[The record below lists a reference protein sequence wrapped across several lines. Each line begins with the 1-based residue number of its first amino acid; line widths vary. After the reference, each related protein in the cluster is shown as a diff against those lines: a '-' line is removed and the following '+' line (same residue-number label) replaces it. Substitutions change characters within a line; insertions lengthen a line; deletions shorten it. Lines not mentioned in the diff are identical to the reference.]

1 MKYNLAAF
9 PLNYRN
15 YRKLVSKVDFIAK
28 YLINNIFYFSV
39 FFTQLSYT
47 IAILFDYLNPESN
60 IYIINAICG
69 YLLFLVFSMQTYSIL
84 WIGTTIW
91 YSSTLYGKLKFIE
104 IYDKIIN
111 IVNKYTD
118 NRYTNVLLMNAI
130 IEHNVYEKKVKEFNH
145 LLRCATFIM
154 YYLATPGYQIVF
166 YVIHHKESEIFARIF
181 ASFGVII
188 CFSAV
193 IAMNVMSAWISKSAH
208 KPYPLLYSF
217 LARKQPKISLRFRL
231 KIMSFID
238 YLSGPEIGIYCYDLF
253 PMNNYEF
260 YQYIYISGVNYI
272 LLMSLF

>member
-1 MKYNLAAF
+1 M
-9 PLNYRN
+9 
-15 YRKLVSKVDFIAK
+15 DFIAK
-28 YLINNIFYFSV
+28 YLLNNIFYFSV
-39 FFTQLSYT
+39 FFTQLFYI

-69 YLLFLVFSMQTYSIL
+69 YLVVLVYSIQNFSIL
-84 WIGTTIW
+84 WFGTTIW
-91 YSSTLYGKLKFIE
+91 YSFALYGKLKFIE
-104 IYDKIIN
+104 IYDKIRN

-130 IEHNVYEKKVKEFNH
+130 IEHNVYEKKVKDFNH
-145 LLRCATFIM
+145 LFRYVTFIL
-154 YYLATPGYQIVF
+154 YYLVTPGFQIAL

-260 YQYIYISGVNYI
+260 YQYIYISGLNYI
-272 LLMSLF
+272 LLMSLL